1 MTFKLN
7 PLYRLGAWGAAA
19 CMLAICGL
27 VTFQVLLRCLDAV
40 LVMGGASRLGYEIS
54 GVSEIASYLLVG
66 ATFLSLAYTFTHYAH
81 IRVTLVI
88 ARLPAAIQVWCE
100 VACLAIALAL
110 SALLSWEM
118 IGLIRESLDYG
129 DVSSGLMAIPLWI
142 PQTVLVVGLAL
153 LCLAILEALSNT
165 LRQAVTAPSRY
176 VAPGDNNDPGDKD
189 SFGGE

>member
-1 MTFKLN
+1 MTFRLN

-19 CMLAICGL
+19 CMLAICAM
-27 VTFQVLLRCLDAV
+27 VTFQVLLRCLDAALV
-40 LVMGGASRLGYEIS
+40 LVGASRLGYEIS

-66 ATFLSLAYTFTHYAH
+66 ATFLSLAYTFTHHAH

-88 ARLPAAIQVWCE
+88 ARLPAAIRVWCE

-110 SALLSWEM
+110 SALLSWEV
-118 IGLIRESLDYG
+118 IGLIQESLDYG

-142 PQTVLVVGLAL
+142 PQAVLVVGLGL
-153 LCLAILEALSNT
+153 LCLAILEALLTT

-176 VAPGDNNDPGDKD
+176 VAPGDDDGVTDND

>member
-19 CMLAICGL
+19 CMLAICGM
-27 VTFQVLLRCLDAV
+27 VTLQVLLRCLDAILV
-40 LVMGGASRLGYEIS
+40 LVGASRLGIEIS

-88 ARLPAAIQVWCE
+88 ARLPAAMRAWCE
-100 VACLAIALAL
+100 VVCLAIALTL
-110 SALLSWEM
+110 SALLSWQVVA
-118 IGLIRESLDYG
+118 LIRESLDYG

-142 PQTVLVVGLAL
+142 PQTVLVVGLML
-153 LCLAILEALSNT
+153 LCLAILEALSST
-165 LRQAVTAPSRY
+165 LRQAVTAPSHY
-176 VAPGDNNDPGDKD
+176 VAPGDNDGFRDNDN
-189 SFGGE
+189 FGGE

>member
-1 MTFKLN
+1 MTFKLD

-19 CMLAICGL
+19 CMLAICGM
-27 VTFQVLLRCLDAV
+27 VTFQVLLRCLDALLV
-40 LVMGGASRLGYEIS
+40 LVGASRLGYEIS

-88 ARLPAAIQVWCE
+88 DRLPAAARAWCE
-100 VACLAIALAL
+100 VACLTIALAL
-110 SALLSWEM
+110 GALLGWEV
-118 IGLIRESLDYG
+118 IGLVQESLDYG

-142 PQTVLVVGLAL
+142 PQTVLVIGLAL
-153 LCLAILEALSNT
+153 LCLALLEALLTT

-176 VAPGDNNDPGDKD
+176 VAPGDNDGFGDNDD
-189 SFGGE
+189 FGGE

>member
-1 MTFKLN
+1 MTFKLD

-19 CMLAICGL
+19 CMLAICGM
-27 VTFQVLLRCLDAV
+27 VTFQVLLRCLDALLV
-40 LVMGGASRLGYEIS
+40 LVGASRLGYEIS

-88 ARLPAAIQVWCE
+88 DRLPAAARAWCE
-100 VACLAIALAL
+100 VACLTIALAL
-110 SALLSWEM
+110 GALLGWEV
-118 IGLIRESLDYG
+118 IGLVQESLDYG

-142 PQTVLVVGLAL
+142 PQTVLVIGLAL
-153 LCLAILEALSNT
+153 LCLALLEALLTT

-176 VAPGDNNDPGDKD
+176 VAPGDNDD
-189 SFGGE
+189 FGGE